1 MSTSP
6 PDRDS
11 NASGMSGISSSSQQQ
26 LSPRPAPTASSTAKV
41 SLHLTVHN
49 FTCRIGEDADLQI
62 ALYDGRE
69 QKFISEN
76 YLVNWGRQG
85 FIKNVEQLDQ
95 LRVLFTVS
103 PPSFHAG
110 CCVSDRRYSARHRKQ
125 YSLHSLTYGCNAN
138 TGLG

>member
-1 MSTSP
+1 MSHRP
-6 PDRDS
+6 
-11 NASGMSGISSSSQQQ
+11 SSTTGAPVSSC
-26 LSPRPAPTASSTAKV
+26 TAKV

-85 FIKNVEQLDQ
+85 FIKNVDQLDN

-103 PPSFHAG
+103 KLSYAPAIA
-110 CCVSDRRYSARHRKQ
+110 CLTNVL
-125 YSLHSLTYGCNAN
+125 LHDFAN
-138 TGLG
+138 TILTHMTTNTTTQ